1 MLRTSFIC
9 GSLLEGSQ
17 GSCQIQYNLL
27 EGRSHSVSVSV
38 QIMVCG
44 VQACLVNGLEKS
56 VYYTLYNNIII
67 VDIARRYIGK
77 GLEAHAPPFSP
88 SSAVVKL
95 VVRSV

>member
-1 MLRTSFIC
+1 MLTLIIVFLSIFIIRENEKYKNQK
-9 GSLLEGSQ
+9 GMASLILVLILTIDACS
-17 GSCQIQYNLL
+17 IQ
-27 EGRSHSVSVSV
+27 
-38 QIMVCG
+38 
-44 VQACLVNGLEKS
+44 
-56 VYYTLYNNIII
+56 TLYNNIII